1 MVQVVSVG
9 VGEMDFFEHFIDLVA
24 QSHSNILGR
33 SSKVRATLLNL
44 VTPPLCDQ
52 QILRKPP
59 KRFKFQI

>member
-44 VTPPLCDQ
+44 VTPLCDD
-52 QILRKPP
+52 PSV
-59 KRFKFQI
+59 